1 MPEVTPTALPMQEA
15 LDYWKSKVPLS
26 SREFYDLAEAARI
39 NAFTVSGVAKMDMI
53 VQIQESLE
61 KVLSEG
67 LSFGQWKK
75 SIEDTIRKLG
85 WTGQGR
91 RLDIIFRTNIQTAYS
106 VGRWKQ
112 MQAVKALRPYWQYS
126 AVNDSRTR
134 PVHRALDKKVFPADH
149 PFWKTFYPPNGHRCR
164 CSVKSLSARQV
175 KERGLTVETDDPTG
189 KLFEPIDT
197 RGNKMPAEL
206 LMPDRGFEVNPA
218 LEHYKPD
225 LSLYP
230 ANLKQRFLDSL
241 VQNSCPD
248 DWMDFAESKCY
259 VRLKKYLKQSDLKDL
274 ETLVWAE
281 KQGGVSGYDDW
292 VRGVLESGRANG
304 EVYPVGN
311 LPAHV
316 LNKLEKQPRLAL
328 VVMEDTQA
336 LHLGL
341 GKYSEQAVL
350 TVKEIASIPQQFQ
363 KARWFV
369 DMEDPALLMT
379 WVRSGSK
386 WVKIVIKTDR
396 KVGRGVANKVVTAG
410 AVKYYN
416 ITADPRFKEI

>member
-1 MPEVTPTALPMQEA
+1 MQEA

-26 SREFYDLAEAARI
+26 SREFYDLAEASRV

-53 VQIQESLE
+53 VQIQESLG

-67 LSFGQWKK
+67 LSFGQWKE
-75 SIEDTIRKLG
+75 SIADIIHKLG

-91 RLDIIFRTNIQTAYS
+91 RLGIIFRTNIQTAYS

-164 CSVKSLSARQV
+164 CTVKSLSARQV
-175 KERGLTVETDDPTG
+175 KERGLEVETEDPTG
-189 KLFEPIDT
+189 KLFEPIDE
-197 RGNKMPAEL
+197 RGNKLPAEL

-230 ANLKQRFLDSL
+230 AHLKQRFLDNL
-241 VQNSCPD
+241 VQGVCPD

-259 VRLKKYLKQSDLKDL
+259 ARLKKYLKQSDLKDM

-281 KQGGVSGYDDW
+281 KQGGVSGYGDW

-316 LNKLEKQPRLAL
+316 LNKLEAHPRLAL

-341 GKYSEQAVL
+341 GKHSEQAVL
-350 TVKEIASIPQQFQ
+350 TVEEVASIPQQFQ
-363 KARWFV
+363 NARWFV
-369 DMEDPALLMT
+369 DMDDPALLMT
-379 WVRSGSK
+379 WVRIGSK
-386 WVKIVIKTDR
+386 WVKVVIKTDR

-410 AVKYYN
+410 VVEDYN